1 MISIKYSSLCVIVF
15 FRCRCYSLILID
27 IRWVS
32 MGREGVLPNDIRLM
46 ISFHYSKL
54 LAELSSTELKNMEL
68 SRKKFSVLDRP
79 NEMCLIQT
87 KLVILI
93 ILCLFEPIYCQILSV
108 GNFET
113 LAPKIVRI
121 VG

>member
-1 MISIKYSSLCVIVF
+1 MLVSFIDVELYITMVYSVNNIDLAYVF
-15 FRCRCYSLILID
+15 A
-27 IRWVS
+27 
-32 MGREGVLPNDIRLM
+32 LM

-54 LAELSSTELKNMEL
+54 LAELSSAELKNMEL
-68 SRKKFSVLDRP
+68 FRKKFSVFDRP

-113 LAPKIVRI
+113 
-121 VG
+121 

>member
-1 MISIKYSSLCVIVF
+1 MQVLF
-15 FRCRCYSLILID
+15 FDID
-27 IRWVS
+27 WYTVGIYGK
-32 MGREGVLPNDIRLM
+32 GRGTAEWYTVDVNLM

-113 LAPKIVRI
+113 LAPKIVRL
-121 VG
+121 